1 MNSLLS
7 AQRPR
12 SRAAQMLVF
21 ALIVALLSPIS
32 PLASSITPVALAD
45 EVAAPRFSFI
55 AVGDGHACGIT
66 PEDYTA
72 PGAIYCWGNN
82 NYGELGADPGVIGT
96 SVLEGPLEAGEGLTW
111 TNVTAGMGHT
121 CALKSDESLWCWGD
135 NSVGQL
141 GVSGD
146 GSPGGILS
154 SFSPVEVTSAAGWL
168 SLTADKTNTCGI
180 DSGHDL
186 YCWGDNYSGQLGL
199 GYDAVGGW
207 YDAPSQVGAGRDWRS
222 ASITSTHACAID
234 WNYYLWCWGSDSE
247 GALGLYGND
256 SSAPVRAFD
265 SDITGEYSS
274 YYYALWSA
282 VDVGADTT
290 CGYKGIYGIRRLV
303 CWGSNEQ
310 WRIGTG
316 NEDIS
321 ENYYQPSEAWAASY
335 SITSIDIS
343 TGHVCL
349 NFSTNYYPLCWG
361 DDSYGQVSART
372 LEPGY
377 SFGDHFSSPLDLYHG
392 YRQIEVGSDYSCG
405 TKADDSWWCWGADGN
420 DQLGLHPIV
429 ERVQPTI
436 EVVDA
441 PTSVDVLVSEISLQ
455 LSIDSDVEFR
465 VIRSALRVCDVSS
478 IDRDAQ
484 TFTIAL
490 TGRVGLCRV
499 YVVAEEGESSLW
511 ASLPIQF
518 QVTRVFAR
526 NVTVTFLGWDRATGM
541 PTGPLVGAKVKWR
554 SGAFSAE
561 KQIVTS
567 RRGVAVFPV
576 IAAGRVTFD
585 IVGGTLP
592 GYTVTPSAKV
602 SANIA
607 ANSLDTVFISHWGGP
622 ALSLI
627 APDGQ
632 AGGTFKLATPALTC
646 SISWLVAVGC
656 RETGATITTSA
667 PGRVVLPG
675 WCIYYG
681 YQSNCFERIFVTGS
695 YAYQGVVQTYTRLW
709 GYCLDRSADCTE
721 DGAWNFE
728 FETIPFVEVA
738 ARAFTLRLGESAQI
752 RVRALGAGRTGLTDR
767 EVRVRPTAGVAT
779 DSGCGSQ
786 RQASTD
792 ANGYA
797 SITICPTRSGAWLVE
812 GDGLLPGSTVAVT
825 VVTTPTAPQGVG
837 AFANGTGVRVDW
849 SAPAAIGSSALVTY
863 RVGYRLAGTKSW
875 REVRVSAA
883 SLTTS
888 ISGLKVGKTYEIRV
902 AAANSSGIG
911 DWSEPLTY
919 IGP

>member
-1 MNSLLS
+1 
-7 AQRPR
+7 
-12 SRAAQMLVF
+12 MLVF

-82 NYGELGADPGVIGT
+82 NYGELGVDPGVIGT

-207 YDAPSQVGAGRDWRS
+207 YDAPSQVGAGHDWRS

-265 SDITGEYSS
+265 SDITGDNSS

-282 VDVGADTT
+282 VDVGVDAT
-290 CGYKGIYGIRRLV
+290 CGYKGISGIRRLV
-303 CWGSNEQ
+303 CWGSNEH
-310 WRIGTG
+310 WRIGAG
-316 NEDIS
+316 NENTS
-321 ENYYQPSEAWAASY
+321 ANYYQPSEAWAANY
-335 SITSIDIS
+335 SVASIDIS
-343 TGHVCL
+343 TSHVCL
-349 NFSTNYYPLCWG
+349 NFSTNSYPLCWG
-361 DDSYGQVSART
+361 DDMYGQVSART

-377 SFGDHFSSPLDLYHG
+377 SFGDHFSSPLDLYQG
-392 YRQIEVGSDYSCG
+392 YRQIEVGSEYSCG

-420 DQLGLHPIV
+420 DQLGLRPIL
-429 ERVQPTI
+429 ERTQPEI
-436 EVVDA
+436 EILNA
-441 PTSVDVLVSEISLQ
+441 PTEVDVLT
-455 LSIDSDVEFR
+455 
-465 VIRSALRVCDVSS
+465 SS
-478 IDRDAQ
+478 IDLQISLSPAVDVEIEAYARRTVCEIQAIDQ
-484 TFTIAL
+484 ELKTVTLSL
-490 TGRVGLCRV
+490 TGKIGQCRV
-499 YVVAEEGESSLW
+499 WVFTPEDETGIY
-511 ASLPIQF
+511 ASAQVLF
-518 QVTRVFAR
+518 QVSRVFVR
-526 NVTVTFLGWDRATGM
+526 NVAVTFLGWNRATGM
-541 PTGPLVGAKVKWR
+541 PTDPLVGAKVNWR
-554 SGAFSAE
+554 SGAFSGE
-561 KQIVTS
+561 RPIVTS
-567 RRGVAVFPV
+567 RRGVAMFPV

-592 GYTVTPSAKV
+592 GYQITPSAKV

-607 ANSLDTVFISHWGGP
+607 ANSLDTVFLSHWGGP

-632 AGGTFKLATPALTC
+632 VGGTFKVSAPALRC
-646 SISWLVAVGC
+646 AIGWLVAVGC
-656 RETGATITTSA
+656 KETGTTITTKT

-675 WCIYYG
+675 WCINYG
-681 YQSNCFERIFVTGS
+681 YYQSNCFERIYVTGS
-695 YAYQGVVQTYTRLW
+695 YTYQGVVQTYTRLW

-728 FETIPFVEVA
+728 FETIPFVEVSVGA
-738 ARAFTLRLGESAQI
+738 LRLRFGETAQI
-752 RVRALGAGRTGLTDR
+752 QVRALGAGRTGLSDR
-767 EVRVRPTAGVAT
+767 EVRVRPNAGVAT

-786 RQASTD
+786 WQASTD

-797 SITICPTRSGAWLVE
+797 SITICPTRSSTWLVE
-812 GDGLLPGSTVAVT
+812 GDGLLPGPPVAVT
-825 VVTTPTAPQGVG
+825 VVTTPSAPQGVG
-837 AFANGTGVRVDW
+837 AFVNGAGVRVDW

-875 REVRVSAA
+875 REVRVSPA

-888 ISGLKVGKTYEIRV
+888 ITGLRVGKTYEIRV
-902 AAANSSGIG
+902 AAANGSGIG
-911 DWSEPLTY
+911 DWSVPVTY
-919 IGP
+919 IRP